1 MSQLESGCPAMSCL
15 ELTSQRGQTMAE
27 YALVVATVVALL
39 TVLFQNSGAII
50 GLLVNRVEPL
60 L

>member
-1 MSQLESGCPAMSCL
+1 MSQLESGGAAISGL
-15 ELTSQRGQTMAE
+15 EITSQRGQTLAE
-27 YALVVATVVALL
+27 YALVMATVVALL

-50 GLLVNRVEPL
+50 SLLANRVEPL